1 MIEVN
6 FLISLREDL
15 AQHYHFGDTE
25 KKGKIIRMR
34 GKIRPLLRRT
44 IFPLWDLTMTKK
56 SFFHAPFSHE
66 ILIQSLLLNESLA
79 WRL

>member
-34 GKIRPLLRRT
+34 GKIRPLLRCT

-56 SFFHAPFSHE
+56 GFFMHHF
-66 ILIQSLLLNESLA
+66 LMRFLFKVCF
-79 WRL
+79 